1 MPLSTPAALR
11 PLALLLFSPA
21 LLHAQAVPQ
30 QQTAPSPA
38 TANPDGQVVTSVD
51 TPPRTPAE
59 LKEAAWTM
67 LGNSAR
73 DTRKPDERSQAL
85 AAIGLLGNSPRGLKL
100 ITDQMTDK
108 DLDIRSAAAL
118 SAGET
123 KAPPI
128 ATPLRQLLDDKE
140 PPVAFAAAIALAK
153 MKDFSGE
160 DILMAVADGQRTTA
174 QGRVSGAEHTMSK
187 DIHHPGGVAKFAAM
201 QGAGILLGPFG
212 YGITAY
218 EYLRKNG
225 GDASRVTA
233 IELLAENHTNPI
245 RDELLGALND
255 KDPGVRLAAAKA
267 LREYPE
273 PAVSDA
279 ISKAFDDPKPPVR
292 LTAAAAY
299 LVSTGDAPGVPDPNR
314 IAPPAAPRARKR

>member
-1 MPLSTPAALR
+1 MSPLHSAPLRFAAF
-11 PLALLLFSPA
+11 LLLIVSP
-21 LLHAQAVPQ
+21 LLAQATPQ
-30 QQTAPSPA
+30 QPAPV
-38 TANPDGQVVTSVD
+38 ANPDAQIVTTTD
-51 TPPRTPAE
+51 LPPKTPAE

-67 LGNSAR
+67 LSNSSK
-73 DTRKPDERSQAL
+73 DTKKPDERSQAL
-85 AAIGLLGNSPRGLKL
+85 AALGLLGNSPRGLKL
-100 ITDQMTDK
+100 ITDAMADK

-140 PPVAFAAAIALAK
+140 PPVAFAAAVALAK
-153 MKDFSGE
+153 MKDYSGE
-160 DILMAVADGQRTTA
+160 DILMAVADGDRTTA
-174 QGRVSGAEHTMSK
+174 QGRMNGAEHTLNK
-187 DIHHPGGVAKFAAM
+187 DFHHPSGVAKFAAM

-225 GDASRVTA
+225 GDAARVTA
-233 IELLAENHTNPI
+233 IELLAMNHTDPI
-245 RDELLGALND
+245 RDELVAALLD

-267 LREYPE
+267 LREYHE
-273 PAVSDA
+273 PAVADSIA
-279 ISKAFDDPKPPVR
+279 KVFDDSKPPVR

-299 LVSTGDAPGVPDPNR
+299 LISSGEAPGVPDPNR
-314 IAPPAAPRARKR
+314 LAPPPARTRKR

>member
-1 MPLSTPAALR
+1 MSISLSGALR
-11 PLALLLFSPA
+11 SAPLLLLAPM
-21 LLHAQAVPQ
+21 LLHAQTTPQ
-30 QQTAPSPA
+30 PAPVN
-38 TANPDGQVVTSVD
+38 NPDAQIVTTTD
-51 TPPRTPAE
+51 LPPKTPAE

-67 LGNSAR
+67 LANSSKGMK
-73 DTRKPDERSQAL
+73 KPDERSQAL
-85 AAIGLLGNSPRGLKL
+85 AALGLLGNSPRGLKL
-100 ITDQMTDK
+100 ITDAMADK

-140 PPVAFAAAIALAK
+140 PPVAFAAAVALAK
-153 MKDFSGE
+153 MKDYSGE
-160 DILMAVADGQRTTA
+160 DILMAVADGDRTTA

-187 DIHHPGGVAKFAAM
+187 DFHHPSGVAKFAAM

-225 GDASRVTA
+225 GDAARVTA
-233 IELLAENHTNPI
+233 IELLAMNHTNPI
-245 RDELLGALND
+245 RDELVAALLD

-267 LREYPE
+267 LREYHE
-273 PAVSDA
+273 PAVADA
-279 ISKAFDDPKPPVR
+279 ISKVFDDSKPPVR

-299 LVSTGDAPGVPDPNR
+299 LISSGDAPGVPDPNR
-314 IAPPAAPRARKR
+314 LTPPPAQPRKR